1 MPHSSKSAVKGSA
14 IKKGIKSRITTAAL
28 GRVALTLALSI
39 NALGQTSSNT
49 PTSPGASTEELQKA
63 TQNPVAS
70 LISVPFQNNVDEN
83 IGPYARERN
92 TFNIQPVFPTQLSK
106 SWNLISR
113 IITPLIYQPFVS
125 PGSPDLYAQKHL
137 GAFGLGDIQPT
148 FFFASSKPSKVIWG
162 AGPALL
168 LPTATDD
175 SLGSGKLCIGPSV
188 VALVQPGHF
197 TIGALASNLWSFAG
211 SSDRAG
217 VNTMSLQYF
226 VNYNLSKGWFLTSAP
241 ILSANWNASS
251 GNVWL
256 VPFGGGLG
264 RIFKIANQ
272 PVNGSISA
280 YYNIIRHVALSHV
293 ATPVATGTAVSA
305 GSQAKE
311 LVCGWLAKTSK
322 RFLWF
327 IKTIPVFATRAKTSD
342 HRVQHQRP
350 GSEVNRREASIKY
363 LSLALEAR
371 SERWCIRSMSTLE
384 GR

>member
-1 MPHSSKSAVKGSA
+1 MRE
-14 IKKGIKSRITTAAL
+14 GIENGFTKATVARL
-28 GRVALTLALSI
+28 ALTAVLSI
-39 NALGQTSSNT
+39 VALGQASPNST
-49 PTSPGASTEELQKA
+49 PGPGASTEELQKA

-83 IGPYARERN
+83 IGPYARDRN
-92 TFNIQPVFPTQLSK
+92 TLNIQPVIPTQLSK
-106 SWNLISR
+106 SWNLIPR

-125 PGSPDLYAQKHL
+125 PGNPDLYAQKHL
-137 GAFGLGDIQPT
+137 GTFGLGDIQPT

-175 SLGSGKLCIGPSV
+175 SLGSGKWCIGPSV

-211 SSDRAG
+211 SSDRAD
-217 VNTMSLQYF
+217 VNTLSLQYF

-256 VPFGGGLG
+256 VPFGGGFG

-280 YYNIIRHVALSHV
+280 YYNVIRPDTLPSP
-293 ATPVATGTAVSA
+293 TW
-305 GSQAKE
+305 Q
-311 LVCGWLAKTSK
+311 L
-322 RFLWF
+322 RM
-327 IKTIPVFATRAKTSD
+327 
-342 HRVQHQRP
+342 Q
-350 GSEVNRREASIKY
+350 
-363 LSLALEAR
+363 LALLYPR
-371 SERWCIRSMSTLE
+371 IPKPTK
-384 GR
+384 

>member
-188 VALVQPGHF
+188 VALVPLHNW
-197 TIGALASNLWSFAG
+197 GA
-211 SSDRAG
+211 R
-217 VNTMSLQYF
+217 Q
-226 VNYNLSKGWFLTSAP
+226 
-241 ILSANWNASS
+241 
-251 GNVWL
+251 
-256 VPFGGGLG
+256 
-264 RIFKIANQ
+264 Q
-272 PVNGSISA
+272 PVVVRRLVGPGGRKHDELAIFCK
-280 YYNIIRHVALSHV
+280 LQ
-293 ATPVATGTAVSA
+293 PV
-305 GSQAKE
+305 E
-311 LVCGWLAKTSK
+311 
-322 RFLWF
+322 
-327 IKTIPVFATRAKTSD
+327 
-342 HRVQHQRP
+342 RVVPYQRSNP
-350 GSEVNRREASIKY
+350 
-363 LSLALEAR
+363 
-371 SERWCIRSMSTLE
+371 ER
-384 GR
+384 